1 MIEKTV
7 LAIDP
12 GTEKCGLA
20 LVKRVSEKKLELLY
34 RSIAPI
40 EHLKAMIHSA
50 YAVEKFSLI
59 LVGSGTGS
67 KRVLHIIR
75 ENFASMGI
83 LILDE
88 KNTTLFARERYWE
101 HNPRRGW
108 RKLVPSSLQVP
119 PVPIDDF
126 AAFVLAERVLLDT

>member
-1 MIEKTV
+1 
-7 LAIDP
+7 
-12 GTEKCGLA
+12 
-20 LVKRVSEKKLELLY
+20 
-34 RSIAPI
+34 
-40 EHLKAMIHSA
+40 MIHSA